1 MAGLPLKKP
10 KYEFTYGDYYK
21 WDDDKRWELIDGI
34 AYDMTPAP
42 LRVHQEIFVKLLSEF
57 ANYLKGKECKVYG
70 APFDVRLPE
79 GDEADDD
86 VPTVVQPDILV
97 VCDKSKLDRRGMRGA
112 PDLIVEILS
121 EHTSKKDM
129 TVKLDLYERH
139 RVKEYWI
146 VNPDGKNI
154 MVFKFDNKSK
164 KYKRPETYFAGD
176 VLKAGIFKD
185 LKIKLDDVFKED

>member
-10 KYEFTYGDYYK
+10 EYEFTYGDYRK

-42 LRVHQEIFVKLLSEF
+42 LRLHQKIFVKLLNKF
-57 ANYLKGKECKVYG
+57 ANYLNGKECEVYG

-176 VLKAGIFKD
+176 ELKVGIFKN

>member
-1 MAGLPLKKP
+1 MARLPLKKP
-10 KYEFTYGDYYK
+10 EYEFTYGDYYE
-21 WDDDKRWELIDGI
+21 WDDDKRWELIYGV
-34 AYDMTPAP
+34 AYDMTPTS
-42 LRVHQEIFVKLLSEF
+42 LRIHQEISGISNKFF
-57 ANYLKGKECKVYG
+57 NYLKDKDCEVYF
-70 APFDVRLPE
+70 APLDVRLPE

-112 PDLIVEILS
+112 PDLVVEILS

-139 RVKEYWI
+139 HVKEYWI

-154 MVFKFDNKSK
+154 MVFKPDGRSK
-164 KYKRPETYFAGD
+164 KYKKPETYFVGD
-176 VLKAGIFKD
+176 ELKVGIFKD
-185 LKIKLDDVFKED
+185 LKLKLDDVFRD

>member
-1 MAGLPLKKP
+1 MARLPLKKP
-10 KYEFTYGDYYK
+10 EYEFTYGDYYK
-21 WDDDKRWELIDGI
+21 WNDDKRWELIFGV
-34 AYDMTPAP
+34 AYDMTPTP
-42 LRVHQEIFVKLLSEF
+42 LRIHQEISGIISYNFF
-57 ANYLKGKECKVYG
+57 NYLKDKDCEVYF
-70 APFDVRLPE
+70 APFDVSLPE

-112 PDLIVEILS
+112 PDLVVEILS

-139 RVKEYWI
+139 HVKEYWI

-154 MVFKFDNKSK
+154 MVFKLDNRSK
-164 KYKRPETYFAGD
+164 KYKKPETYFPGD
-176 VLKAGIFKD
+176 ELKVGIFKE
-185 LKIKLDDVFKED
+185 LTILLDEVFAE

>member
-10 KYEFTYGDYYK
+10 EYEFTYGDYYN
-21 WDDDKRWELIDGI
+21 WDDGKRWELIYGV

-42 LRVHQEIFVKLLSEF
+42 LRVHQKIVGTIFKEF
-57 ANYLKGKECKVYG
+57 INYLDGKDCEVYV

-112 PDLIVEILS
+112 PDLVVEILS
-121 EHTSKKDM
+121 EHTAKKDM

-146 VNPDGKNI
+146 VNSDGKNI

-164 KYKRPETYFAGD
+164 KYKRPETYFPGD
-176 VLKAGIFKD
+176 ELKAGIFKG
-185 LKIKLDDVFKED
+185 LIINVDDVFKE

>member
-10 KYEFTYGDYYK
+10 EHKFTYGDYYK
-21 WDDDKRWELIDGI
+21 WDDDKRWELIDGVV
-34 AYDMTPAP
+34 YDMTPTP
-42 LRVHQEIFVKLLSEF
+42 LRIHQEILGIISCNFY
-57 ANYLKGKECKVYG
+57 NYLKVKKCEVYF

-79 GDEADDD
+79 GDEPDDD

-112 PDLIVEILS
+112 PDLVVEILS

-139 RVKEYWI
+139 HVKEYWI

-154 MVFKFDNKSK
+154 MVFKLDRSK
-164 KYKRPETYFAGD
+164 KYKKPETYFVGD
-176 VLKAGIFKD
+176 ELKVGIFKD
-185 LKIKLDDVFKED
+185 LTIVLDEVFAE

>member
-10 KYEFTYGDYYK
+10 EYEFTYGDYRK
-21 WDDDKRWELIDGI
+21 WDDGKRWELIYGV

-42 LRVHQEIFVKLLSEF
+42 LRVHQKIVGAIFKDF
-57 ANYLKGKECKVYG
+57 INYLDDKDCEVYI

-86 VPTVVQPDILV
+86 IPTVVQPDILV

-112 PDLIVEILS
+112 PDLVVEILS
-121 EHTSKKDM
+121 EHTTKKDM
-129 TVKLDLYERH
+129 TVKLNLYEHH

-146 VNPDGKNI
+146 VNPDEKNI
-154 MVFKFDNKSK
+154 MVFKLDRSK
-164 KYKRPETYFAGD
+164 KYKKPGTYFPGD
-176 VLKAGIFKD
+176 ELKVGIFKD
-185 LKIKLDDVFKED
+185 LKIKLDDVFKE

>member
-10 KYEFTYGDYYK
+10 EYEFTYGDYYK
-21 WDDDKRWELIDGI
+21 WDDGKRWELIYGV

-42 LRVHQEIFVKLLSEF
+42 LRTHQEIAGFIF
-57 ANYLKGKECKVYG
+57 NQIFNYLDDKKECEVYI

-79 GDEADDD
+79 GDEVDDD

-112 PDLIVEILS
+112 PDLVVEILS
-121 EHTSKKDM
+121 EHTAKKDM

-139 RVKEYWI
+139 HVKEYWI

-154 MVFKFDNKSK
+154 MVFKLDRSK
-164 KYKRPETYFAGD
+164 KYKKPETYFPGD
-176 VLKAGIFKD
+176 ELKVGIFKD
-185 LKIKLDDVFKED
+185 LKIKLDDVFKE

>member
-10 KYEFTYGDYYK
+10 EYEFTYGDYLK
-21 WDDDKRWELIDGI
+21 WDDDKRWELIYGV

-42 LRVHQEIFVKLLSEF
+42 LRVHQKISGIIFNKF
-57 ANYLKGKECKVYG
+57 FNYLEGKDCEVYE
-70 APFDVRLPE
+70 APFDIRLPE
-79 GDEADDD
+79 GNEADDD

-112 PDLIVEILS
+112 PDLVVEILS
-121 EHTSKKDM
+121 EYTSKKDM

-139 RVKEYWI
+139 RVKEYWT

-154 MVFKFDNKSK
+154 MVFKLDGRSK
-164 KYKRPETYFAGD
+164 KYKKPEVYFPGD
-176 VLKAGIFKD
+176 ELKVGIFKD
-185 LKIKLDDVFKED
+185 LIIKLDDVFKE

>member
-10 KYEFTYGDYYK
+10 GYEFTYGDYYN
-21 WDDDKRWELIDGI
+21 WNDDKRWELIYGV

-42 LRVHQEIFVKLLSEF
+42 LRVHQDVSGYIFYIF
-57 ANYLKGKECKVYG
+57 YDYLKDKECKVYE

-79 GDEADDD
+79 SDEADDD
-86 VPTVVQPDILV
+86 IPTVVQPDILV

-112 PDLIVEILS
+112 PDLVVEILS
-121 EHTSKKDM
+121 EHTAKKDM

-146 VNPDGKNI
+146 VNSNGKNI

-164 KYKRPETYFAGD
+164 KYKRPETYFPGD
-176 VLKAGIFKD
+176 ELKAGIFKG
-185 LKIKLDDVFKED
+185 LIINVDDVFKED

>member
-10 KYEFTYGDYYK
+10 EYEFTYGDYYN
-21 WDDDKRWELIDGI
+21 WNDDKRWELIYGV

-42 LRVHQEIFVKLLSEF
+42 LRVHQKIFVKLLNEF
-57 ANYLKGKECKVYG
+57 ANYLNGKECEVYG

-79 GDEADDD
+79 SDEADDD

-112 PDLIVEILS
+112 PDLVVEILS
-121 EHTSKKDM
+121 EHTAKKDM
-129 TVKLDLYERH
+129 TVKLGLYERH

-154 MVFKFDNKSK
+154 MVFKFDNKRK
-164 KYKRPETYFAGD
+164 KYKRPETYFPGD
-176 VLKAGIFKD
+176 ELKAGIFKG
-185 LKIKLDDVFKED
+185 LIINMDDVFKED

>member
-1 MAGLPLKKP
+1 MAGLPLKKSE
-10 KYEFTYGDYYK
+10 YEFTYGDYLK
-21 WDDDKRWELIDGI
+21 WDDDKRWELIYGV

-42 LRVHQEIFVKLLSEF
+42 LRTHQKISGIIFNKF
-57 ANYLKGKECKVYG
+57 FNYLEGKDCEVYE

-112 PDLIVEILS
+112 PDLVVEILS

-139 RVKEYWI
+139 HVKEYWI

-154 MVFKFDNKSK
+154 MVLKLDGRSK
-164 KYKRPETYFAGD
+164 KYKKPEVYFAGD
-176 VLKAGIFKD
+176 ELKVGIFKD
-185 LKIKLDDVFKED
+185 LIIKLDDVFKE